1 MMAIFKIIVMAM
13 AMVKAMGT
21 VMMMTMAMVKGM
33 VDLCTNA
40 LLILILN
47 IAIMHLLNSD
57 DHDDGVAM
65 VKVMA
70 MVDDATIE

>member
-47 IAIMHLLNSD
+47 IAF
-57 DHDDGVAM
+57 
-65 VKVMA
+65 
-70 MVDDATIE
+70 IE